1 MLYWLMRKGD
11 ALLALDLGESG
22 AINKV
27 SGEIRHEELL
37 PLRDGRNSREIN
49 APEERSRRGKAEKS
63 SNRTGSLR

>member
-1 MLYWLMRKGD
+1 MLCWLMRKDD

-37 PLRDGRNSREIN
+37 PLRDGRNSRGIHMLED
-49 APEERSRRGKAEKS
+49 
-63 SNRTGSLR
+63 